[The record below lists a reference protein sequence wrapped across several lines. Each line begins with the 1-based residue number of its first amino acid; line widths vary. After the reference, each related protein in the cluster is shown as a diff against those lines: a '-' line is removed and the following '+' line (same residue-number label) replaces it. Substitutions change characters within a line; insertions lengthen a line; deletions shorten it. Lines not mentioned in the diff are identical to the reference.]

1 MESSQNVVIRNLNR
15 AHENSSDLPDQL
27 ELDPCRVSL
36 SFATLK
42 FVSSFLDYIIHSPGN
57 FKQENEH
64 PKTDC
69 HKPKKTM
76 KLKNCKELQ
85 MSANLKHMGHYT
97 PKTKLGFGWFCMS
110 HAIGNAHFGSSADL
124 SHLYNT
130 FSWDHF

>member
-64 PKTDC
+64 P
-69 HKPKKTM
+69 
-76 KLKNCKELQ
+76 
-85 MSANLKHMGHYT
+85 
-97 PKTKLGFGWFCMS
+97 
-110 HAIGNAHFGSSADL
+110 
-124 SHLYNT
+124 
-130 FSWDHF
+130 